1 MGPHIGP
8 RERTNKEQLISMTI
22 FNSRDEKYKSP
33 FGAVSCGTAV
43 SFTVTPGPDY
53 CACALVTFGEFAGCR
68 EETPLTPC
76 PDGFSGIFAA
86 PADAELVWY
95 TFRLTRRDG
104 GCVFLGRNG
113 LGDAADRQPWQ
124 LTVYEDRPTPEWFG
138 QGVT

>member
-1 MGPHIGP
+1 MMNNVSPSTVRVCG
-8 RERTNKEQLISMTI
+8 RCAARNTFKNRLIAMTI

-76 PDGFSGIFAA
+76 PDGFSG
-86 PADAELVWY
+86 
-95 TFRLTRRDG
+95 TRSWCG
-104 GCVFLGRNG
+104 
-113 LGDAADRQPWQ
+113 
-124 LTVYEDRPTPEWFG
+124 TPSA
-138 QGVT
+138 